1 MLRRTTLLS
10 IALLVL
16 ITAVSQLFKTQLEL
30 INIALIHLLPVMI
43 IALRGVMSATMLI
56 TTATV
61 ILFDLLY
68 VPPQYSFDV
77 HDLIYIWSFIIFYL
91 VGYII
96 TLQAKRIRINE
107 IRQTLLRTLSHDLK
121 TPLASI
127 VGNASL
133 LIQKGV
139 PDVQAQ
145 HDIALQ
151 IQMSAQ
157 RMDRL
162 IATLL
167 DSTRLQHA
175 QNALKFEWC
184 DFEDLIGVALQEFSS
199 PDQQNRLQIHVDTN
213 LKLFWGD
220 AGLLVRLIVNLIDN
234 ALKYTPDQT
243 PITLRVTAQVHHVAL
258 TLCNASKPIPNAEL
272 SSIFDRFYRLEQ
284 SADIHGSGIGLS
296 ICKEIAQAH
305 HGTIRA
311 YNDPCGIC
319 FEVLF
324 PIRRHPL
331 EIEER
336 S

>member
-16 ITAVSQLFKTQLEL
+16 ITAVSQVFKTQLEL

-43 IALRGVMSATMLI
+43 IALRGVMSATMII

-121 TPLASI
+121 TPLSSI
-127 VGNASL
+127 IGNASL
-133 LIQKGV
+133 LIQS
-139 PDVQAQ
+139 PSDAEAQ
-145 HDIALQ
+145 REIALQ

-167 DSTRLQHA
+167 DGTRLQHA

-199 PDQQNRLQIHVDTN
+199 PDQQYRLRIHVDAH

-220 AGLLVRLIVNLIDN
+220 AGLLLRLIVNLIDN
-234 ALKYTPDQT
+234 ALKYAPDQT
-243 PITLRVTAQVHHVAL
+243 PITLRVTAQAHHVVL
-258 TLCNASKPIPNAEL
+258 TLCNAGEPIPQAEL
-272 SSIFDRFYRLEQ
+272 SSIFDRFYHLEH

-305 HGTIRA
+305 HGSIRA
-311 YNDPCGIC
+311 YNDPQGIC

-324 PIRRHPL
+324 PIKRHPL
-331 EIEER
+331 ELEER
-336 S
+336 P